1 VMSYCGDTAI
11 SFTSC
16 RKLLRDPA
24 SYADS
29 LRALFDARSAAE
41 TTPRRRERRR
51 AAKSSMAGS
60 A

>member
-1 VMSYCGDTAI
+1 MSYRGDTAI

-24 SYADS
+24 YYADS

-41 TTPRRRERRR
+41 TTLRRRERRR
-51 AAKSSMAGS
+51 VAKSSMAGS